1 MEAVD
6 VNFIGCIE
14 KPPLIYAVQMK
25 SLSIA
30 KLLIE
35 YGSKSYLWNLNLLDT
50 LKILTDNGLDI
61 NEKDHN
67 NDITLNELIFL
78 NV

>member
-1 MEAVD
+1 MKTFQRKKNTILLLLFFLKKEAVD

-35 YGSKSYLWNLNLLDT
+35 YGSKSYLWNL
-50 LKILTDNGLDI
+50 K
-61 NEKDHN
+61 
-67 NDITLNELIFL
+67 
-78 NV
+78 